1 MFDRLVGMDDGEVNG
16 SGTGDAPVPARLMTL
31 ADLLK
36 ATATVEDD
44 GSLRARLW
52 DLPGV
57 ADAMLGRSPLH
68 PYDAGSD
75 GDGHGEAVAALLDIS
90 GPVDVDDLGVTIE
103 AIGEV
108 FRRVNRLEA
117 WAAVLVERARVQGLR
132 AKTLLDFGDPNVA
145 RAPEPRRDELARRT
159 VVAEIALETRQTETA
174 VSQRVTESQAL
185 VARAPRTLAAALEGK
200 VGWRNAAKVAEAVG
214 DLDETTA
221 ARLDAGVA
229 GPACRQ
235 NPTQFARTVRRVR
248 ERVHATPPEVRH
260 QDAATKRFV
269 SIAPSVGGMAYLT
282 LFAPAPVIHAA
293 HDRLTQA
300 ARSTRSA
307 GDARTLDQL
316 RADVMTALLL
326 DDGTLDLTACTTTA
340 ASDPAD
346 TDRGPGRVSAPN
358 VADPATEATAADP
371 DRTFLSSCAE
381 RSGVAGSS
389 PVSSD
394 APGSCD
400 CGRCAP
406 SAQDDKKGGHSG
418 RGGHGGHALDD
429 KKADPDPPGPGTSDR
444 STTDEL
450 WEDRYSL
457 ARIARSLRPKIYVT
471 VPVLTLLGRIDE
483 PGLLDGTVPIDA
495 DTAREMAGLATSFTR
510 LLTHPHT
517 GDVLAVGSEAYRPP
531 ADLTQYVTARDNG
544 CRFPGCTRR
553 AVETDTD
560 HTTAHAT
567 GGATDA
573 TNLAALC
580 RRHHVLKHQ
589 ASYTVTQSE
598 TGDGTLTWTTPTG
611 RTHTTSPDGIPATIH
626 REKPT
631 FSPMSDDPDDTADDL
646 GDPPF

>member
-1 MFDRLVGMDDGEVNG
+1 MDDGEVNG
-16 SGTGDAPVPARLMTL
+16 SGTGDTPVPARLMTL

-68 PYDAGSD
+68 PYDTD
-75 GDGHGEAVAALLDIS
+75 CGDHPEAAAALLDVR
-90 GPVDVDDLGVTIE
+90 GPVTVEDLGVTIE

-108 FRRVNRLEA
+108 FQRVNRLEA
-117 WAAVLVERARVQGLR
+117 WAAVLIERARVQGLR
-132 AKTLLDFGDPNVA
+132 AKTLLDFGDPNVS
-145 RAPEPRRDELARRT
+145 RAPEPRRAELARRT
-159 VVAEIALETRQTETA
+159 VVAEIALETRQTEA
-174 VSQRVTESQAL
+174 AISQRVTEAQAL
-185 VARAPRTLAAALEGK
+185 VARAPQTLSAALDGK
-200 VGWRNAAKVAEAVG
+200 VGWRNAAKVADAVG
-214 DLDETTA
+214 DLDEKTA

-229 GPACRQ
+229 GPACKQ

-269 SIAPSVGGMAYLT
+269 SVAPSVDGMAYLT

-293 HDRLTQA
+293 HDRLTQT

-340 ASDPAD
+340 ASIPALPD
-346 TDRGPGRVSAPN
+346 EPGSCDCGRCAPSAQDDKRGEP
-358 VADPATEATAADP
+358 EATVSDP
-371 DRTFLSSCAE
+371 DRTPLSSCAE

-400 CGRCAP
+400 CGRCGP
-406 SAQDDKKGGHSG
+406 ST
-418 RGGHGGHALDD
+418 
-429 KKADPDPPGPGTSDR
+429 DPDPPDTGDR
-444 STTDEL
+444 PTTEEL

-457 ARIARSLRPKIYVT
+457 ARLARSIRPKIYVT

-483 PGLLDGTVPIDA
+483 PGLL
-495 DTAREMAGLATSFTR
+495 TAPSPSTPT
-510 LLTHPHT
+510 PH
-517 GDVLAVGSEAYRPP
+517 ARWQAWRP
-531 ADLTQYVTARDNG
+531 RS
-544 CRFPGCTRR
+544 PGCSPTR
-553 AVETDTD
+553 TP
-560 HTTAHAT
+560 
-567 GGATDA
+567 GMSS
-573 TNLAALC
+573 
-580 RRHHVLKHQ
+580 
-589 ASYTVTQSE
+589 ASAPR
-598 TGDGTLTWTTPTG
+598 PTG
-611 RTHTTSPDGIPATIH
+611 RPRTWPTTSRPGTTGAGSPAAPGGRSRPTPTTPPPTPPAAPPTRATSPRFAAGITSSST
-626 REKPT
+626 KPVT
-631 FSPMSDDPDDTADDL
+631 PSPSQRPVTA
-646 GDPPF
+646 P

>member
-1 MFDRLVGMDDGEVNG
+1 MGDGEVNG
-16 SGTGDAPVPARLMTL
+16 NGTGDTPVCARLMTL

-68 PYDAGSD
+68 PYDTD
-75 GDGHGEAVAALLDIS
+75 TGDHPEVAAGLLDVR
-90 GPVDVDDLGVTIE
+90 GPVTVDDLGVTIE

-108 FRRVNRLEA
+108 FRQVNRLEA
-117 WAAVLVERARVQGLR
+117 WAAVLIERARVQGLR

-145 RAPEPRRDELARRT
+145 RAPEPRRAELARRT
-159 VVAEIALETRQTETA
+159 VVAEIALETRQTEA
-174 VSQRVTESQAL
+174 AISQRVTEAQAL
-185 VARAPRTLAAALEGK
+185 VARAPRTLAAALDGK
-200 VGWRNAAKVAEAVG
+200 VGWRNAAKVADAVG
-214 DLDETTA
+214 DLDEKTA

-269 SIAPSVGGMAYLT
+269 SVAPSVDGMAYLT
-282 LFAPAPVIHAA
+282 LFAPATVIHAA

-326 DDGTLDLTACTTTA
+326 DDGTLDLTTCATTD

-346 TDRGPGRVSAPN
+346 TDRGPVRVSAPA
-358 VADPATEATAADP
+358 VIDPATEATVSDP
-371 DRTFLSSCAE
+371 DRTPLSSCAE
-381 RSGVAGSS
+381 RSGVAGST

-406 SAQDDKKGGHSG
+406 CAQDDKQGS
-418 RGGHGGHALDD
+418 HGGHALDD
-429 KKADPDPPGPGTSDR
+429 KKAGLADTPVSEPDAPPLSSSCAEAARAQRVADAVAGPRTDPDPPDSGTSDR

-457 ARIARSLRPKIYVT
+457 ARLARSIRPKIYVT

-517 GDVLAVGSEAYRPP
+517 GDVIAV
-531 ADLTQYVTARDNG
+531 
-544 CRFPGCTRR
+544 
-553 AVETDTD
+553 
-560 HTTAHAT
+560 
-567 GGATDA
+567 
-573 TNLAALC
+573 
-580 RRHHVLKHQ
+580 
-589 ASYTVTQSE
+589 
-598 TGDGTLTWTTPTG
+598 
-611 RTHTTSPDGIPATIH
+611 
-626 REKPT
+626 
-631 FSPMSDDPDDTADDL
+631 
-646 GDPPF
+646 

>member
-1 MFDRLVGMDDGEVNG
+1 MDDGEING
-16 SGTGDAPVPARLMTL
+16 SGTGDTRVPARLMTL
-31 ADLLK
+31 ADLLR

-68 PYDAGSD
+68 PYDTDTGDHPEAAAG
-75 GDGHGEAVAALLDIS
+75 LLDVR
-90 GPVDVDDLGVTIE
+90 GPVTVDDLGVTIE

-108 FRRVNRLEA
+108 YRQVNRLEA
-117 WAAVLVERARVQGLR
+117 WAAVLIERARVQGLR

-145 RAPEPRRDELARRT
+145 RAPEPRRAELARRT
-159 VVAEIALETRQTETA
+159 VVAEIALETRQTEA
-174 VSQRVTESQAL
+174 AISQRVTEAQAL
-185 VARAPRTLAAALEGK
+185 VARAPQTLSAALDGK
-200 VGWRNAAKVAEAVG
+200 VGWRNAAKVADAVG
-214 DLDETTA
+214 DLDERTA

-269 SIAPSVGGMAYLT
+269 SVAPSVDGMAYLT
-282 LFAPAPVIHAA
+282 LFAPAPVIHAT
-293 HDRLTQA
+293 HDRLTQT
-300 ARSTRSA
+300 ARSTRA
-307 GDARTLDQL
+307 TGDPRTLDQL
-316 RADVMTALLL
+316 RADVMAALLL
-326 DDGTLDLTACTTTA
+326 DDGTLDLAGCSPTPAVQATES
-340 ASDPAD
+340 SDPD
-346 TDRGPGRVSAPN
+346 LTDG
-358 VADPATEATAADP
+358 
-371 DRTFLSSCAE
+371 
-381 RSGVAGSS
+381 
-389 PVSSD
+389 
-394 APGSCD
+394 PGSCD

-406 SAQDDKKGGHSG
+406 SAQDDKEGTGEASVSEPDAPPLSSSCAEAARAQRVADAVAG
-418 RGGHGGHALDD
+418 PRT
-429 KKADPDPPGPGTSDR
+429 DPDPPDPSTGDR
-444 STTDEL
+444 STTQEL
-450 WEDRYSL
+450 WDARYSL
-457 ARIARSLRPKIYVT
+457 ARIARSIRPKIYVT
-471 VPVLTLLGRIDE
+471 VPVLTLLGRIGE

-531 ADLTQYVTARDNG
+531 ADLTHYVTARDNG

-553 AVETDTD
+553 ALETDTD
-560 HTTAHAT
+560 HTTAHAA
-567 GGATDA
+567 GGTTDA

-580 RRHHVLKHQ
+580 RRHHALKHQ
-589 ASYTVTQSE
+589 STFTVTQSE

-611 RTHTTSPDGIPATIH
+611 RTHATSPDGIPATIH
-626 REKPT
+626 RTTPT
-631 FSPMSDDPDDTADDL
+631 FAPMADGNDDDTDEL

>member
-1 MFDRLVGMDDGEVNG
+1 MDDGEVNG
-16 SGTGDAPVPARLMTL
+16 SGTGDTPVPARLMTL

-68 PYDAGSD
+68 PYDTD
-75 GDGHGEAVAALLDIS
+75 CGDHPEAAAALLDVR
-90 GPVDVDDLGVTIE
+90 GPVTVEDLGVTIE

-108 FRRVNRLEA
+108 FQRVNRLEA
-117 WAAVLVERARVQGLR
+117 WAAVLIERARVQGLR

-145 RAPEPRRDELARRT
+145 RAPEPRRAELARRT
-159 VVAEIALETRQTETA
+159 VVAEIALETRQTEA
-174 VSQRVTESQAL
+174 AISQRVTESQAL
-185 VARAPRTLAAALEGK
+185 VSRAPRTLAAALDGK
-200 VGWRNAAKVAEAVG
+200 VGWRNAAKVADAVG
-214 DLDETTA
+214 DLDEKTA

-260 QDAATKRFV
+260 QDATTKRFV
-269 SIAPSVGGMAYLT
+269 SIAPSVDGMAYLT
-282 LFAPAPVIHAA
+282 LFALATVIHAA

-316 RADVMTALLL
+316 RADVMSALLL
-326 DDGTLDLTACTTTA
+326 DDGTLDLTACATTD
-340 ASDPAD
+340 ASIPAL
-346 TDRGPGRVSAPN
+346 
-358 VADPATEATAADP
+358 P
-371 DRTFLSSCAE
+371 DE
-381 RSGVAGSS
+381 
-389 PVSSD
+389 
-394 APGSCD
+394 PGSCD

-406 SAQDDKKGGHSG
+406 SAQDDK
-418 RGGHGGHALDD
+418 RGEPEAPEPAPPLSSSCAAPPPSSSSCAEAARAQRVADAVAGPRT
-429 KKADPDPPGPGTSDR
+429 DPDPPDPGTSDR

-517 GDVLAVGSEAYRPP
+517 GDVLSVSSETYRPP
-531 ADLTQYVTARDNG
+531 ADLTHYVKARDNG

-560 HTTAHAT
+560 HTTAHAH
-567 GGATDA
+567 GGTTDA

-589 ASYTVTQSE
+589 ANYTVTQSAD
-598 TGDGTLTWTTPTG
+598 GDGTLTWTTPTG
-611 RTHTTSPDGIPATIH
+611 RTHTTSPDGVPTTIH
-626 REKPT
+626 REAPT
-631 FSPMSDDPDDTADDL
+631 FSPMGDDPDDDADEL